1 MSCLLVL
8 VLMLVIVVL
17 RCVVCLCVCC
27 FCYAL
32 WLTFLLSPSRH
43 LALSPLVARKTESKD
58 GARLLCLAD
67 GHIGSDIDTLVSHSM
82 FSHAVEPAAPPPVPP
97 SQRGAAPGFK
107 PKPPTIDFGTRFS
120 KTVTSKLC
128 AVAGTV
134 DGALG
139 VFMPVDE
146 KLYRRLALLQQ
157 LLSTAVQT
165 CCNLSPQEF
174 RLFRSRRVRTERK
187 KGLLDGALLWQFI
200 NLDAAL
206 QDDLAAAMGVTTD
219 LLLDSLHEADLAT
232 GFF

>member
-1 MSCLLVL
+1 
-8 VLMLVIVVL
+8 
-17 RCVVCLCVCC
+17 
-27 FCYAL
+27 
-32 WLTFLLSPSRH
+32 
-43 LALSPLVARKTESKD
+43 
-58 GARLLCLAD
+58 
-67 GHIGSDIDTLVSHSM
+67 
-82 FSHAVEPAAPPPVPP
+82 
-97 SQRGAAPGFK
+97 
-107 PKPPTIDFGTRFS
+107 
-120 KTVTSKLC
+120 
-128 AVAGTV
+128 
-134 DGALG
+134 
-139 VFMPVDE
+139 MPVDE

-219 LLLDSLHEADLAT
+219 LLLDSLHEADVAT